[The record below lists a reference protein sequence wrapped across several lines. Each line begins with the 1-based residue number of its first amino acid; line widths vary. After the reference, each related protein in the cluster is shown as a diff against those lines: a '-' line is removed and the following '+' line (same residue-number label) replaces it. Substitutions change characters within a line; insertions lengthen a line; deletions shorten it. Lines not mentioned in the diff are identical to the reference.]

1 MQPSAGG
8 VPAIVGRTPI
18 ACLNCASAKTGCDK
32 TVPCSRCAE
41 KNLPCEARFARR
53 QAKMGA
59 RSKSMSN
66 IPQQNQTV
74 PPMPPNE
81 VPEASKQ
88 ESEPPIPVI
97 DNLLDPQ
104 LQGVSQA
111 EEYPIP
117 VLHISGGSFGG
128 SPHDTFHGMDTQMCL
143 DNDMLRDDVNYDLSF
158 WNQYP
163 PDLDMF
169 PGNEMD
175 TTMPVQSFMD
185 IGHTSSSSS
194 DVMASVSMDTSLS
207 SHTRST
213 SIASHSERHGSQS
226 LETAIPT
233 LMRDAAVPEFEVVV
247 AAESAWPLARCNR
260 PIFLDN
266 CPRTAIVHLENLEQH
281 SKDASTWKLLD
292 HNIAS
297 AEFDHR
303 YEISVIP
310 LKASSRDRILAITQ
324 GFLHTAL
331 ETHRDGLQRWRQ
343 AASPGGGFNFLVLPP
358 SRVLEFFL
366 RSYVKSLSPYF
377 MLVHGGILD
386 PNEVVLNN
394 QASTLLLLLAI
405 AYGAAALPTAE
416 ARCLTA
422 GLTETCRISLF
433 NIIEK
438 DVELSADPVVL
449 RCALLFTMLG
459 AWSGDAWHM
468 NIAMGQRGMYLAVS
482 LLYHNIYSRNGFQS
496 WMHITDDDNGRC

>member
-1 MQPSAGG
+1 
-8 VPAIVGRTPI
+8 
-18 ACLNCASAKTGCDK
+18 
-32 TVPCSRCAE
+32 
-41 KNLPCEARFARR
+41 
-53 QAKMGA
+53 
-59 RSKSMSN
+59 
-66 IPQQNQTV
+66 
-74 PPMPPNE
+74 MPVNNN
-81 VPEASKQ
+81 V
-88 ESEPPIPVI
+88 
-97 DNLLDPQ
+97 LDPQ

-111 EEYPIP
+111 ETDYPMP
-117 VLHISGGSFGG
+117 TLHMPGGSFGG
-128 SPHDTFHGMDTQMCL
+128 SPHGTFHGMDTHMCL
-143 DNDMLRDDVNYDLSF
+143 DNDMLRDEVSYDLSF

-169 PGNEMD
+169 PGGGMD
-175 TTMPVQSFMD
+175 TTQMPLPSFME
-185 IGHTSSSSS
+185 IGSSSSAS
-194 DVMASVSMDTSLS
+194 DAMASVSMDTSLS

-226 LETAIPT
+226 LEMAMPI
-233 LMRDAAVPEFEVVV
+233 LMRDTAVPEFEVVV
-247 AAESAWPLARCNR
+247 AAEAAWPLARCNR
-260 PIFLDN
+260 PIFLGS

-292 HNIAS
+292 RNIAN

-310 LKASSRDRILAITQ
+310 LNASSRDRILAITQ

-358 SRVLEFFL
+358 SRVLEYFL
-366 RSYVKSLSPYF
+366 RSYVHSLAPYY

-386 PNEVVLNN
+386 PNEVMLNS

-433 NIIEK
+433 HLIEK

-449 RCALLFTMLG
+449 RCALLFTILG

-482 LLYHNIYSRNGFQS
+482 VIFASPPRGSFGN
-496 WMHITDDDNGRC
+496 